1 MGDRPLQASPPS
13 SPTGPPTTGDD
24 PVAADHRRRW
34 LLLGVILIAINLRPA
49 LAGVGPLIADIR
61 ADTGLSHAAL
71 GLLTS
76 IPLLAFGAVSAFSG
90 YATRLF
96 GFGGALALALIL
108 LAAGAGVRAIPSVPL
123 LFAGT
128 VALGVGIAVG
138 NVLLPALVK
147 RSYPHRS
154 GSMTSL
160 YSSVMALG
168 AAVAAG
174 VSVPVGQR
182 IGWPGA
188 LGMWALPAVAALVAW
203 LPQVDRRER
212 ARGGGGVAT
221 TSLRDLMG
229 SPLAWQ
235 IALFMGLQSLTF
247 YVVLAWLPD
256 LLQSRG
262 LSAADAGWMLAVSQ
276 ATGIGGSATV
286 PLLAARLADQRS
298 IVGVLALL
306 EALSLGG
313 LLLDVNAAL
322 TIVWVST
329 LGLVLGGTFGLAL
342 LLLVLR
348 ASDTGATTQL
358 SGMAQSIGYLIAA
371 AGPVVFGMLYDL
383 TNQWTVP
390 LLFLFAVL
398 AGKLAAGVAAGRPG
412 HVGPRRTETPD
423 REAPAR

>member
-1 MGDRPLQASPPS
+1 MP
-13 SPTGPPTTGDD
+13 
-24 PVAADHRRRW
+24 AAEPRRRW
-34 LLLGVILIAINLRPA
+34 LLLGIILIAINLRPA
-49 LAGVGPLIADIR
+49 LASVGPVIGEIR

-76 IPLLAFGAVSAFSG
+76 IPLLAFGAVSAFSA

-108 LAAGAGVRAIPSVPL
+108 LAAGTGIRAIPSVGL

-154 GSMTSL
+154 GSMTGL

-174 VSVPVGQR
+174 VSVPVSQK
-182 IGWPGA
+182 IGWQGA
-188 LGMWALPAVAALVAW
+188 LGMWALPAMVALVVW
-203 LPQVDRRER
+203 LPQVNARER
-212 ARGGGGVAT
+212 SEGGVGVAA
-221 TSLRDLMG
+221 TSLRYLMR
-229 SPLAWQ
+229 SSLAWQ

-276 ATGIGGSATV
+276 AAGIGGSATV
-286 PLLAARLADQRS
+286 PLLAARLTDQRS
-298 IVGVLALL
+298 IVSALAFL

-322 TIVWVST
+322 TLVWVST
-329 LGLVLGGTFGLAL
+329 LGLALGGTFGLAL

-348 ASDTGATTQL
+348 ASDTAATTQL

-383 TNQWTVP
+383 TSEWTVP

-412 HVGPRRTETPD
+412 HVD
-423 REAPAR
+423 RVH

>member
-1 MGDRPLQASPPS
+1 VSSVGERTPQLIPS
-13 SPTGPPTTGDD
+13 SSATGPPTIQDD
-24 PVAADHRRRW
+24 EGAAEHRRRW
-34 LLLGVILIAINLRPA
+34 LLLGIILIAINLRPA
-49 LAGVGPLIADIR
+49 LAGVGPVIGDIR
-61 ADTGLSHAAL
+61 GDTGLSHAAL

-108 LAAGAGVRAIPSVPL
+108 VATGAGVRAVPSVAL

-168 AAVAAG
+168 AAAAAG
-174 VSVPVGQR
+174 LTVPISER
-182 IGWPGA
+182 IGWQGA
-188 LGMWALPAVAALVAW
+188 LGMWALPAMVALVVW
-203 LPQVDRRER
+203 LPQVHARER
-212 ARGGGGVAT
+212 WEGGVGVAA
-221 TSLRDLMG
+221 TSLRHLMR
-229 SPLAWQ
+229 SSLAWQ

-286 PLLAARLADQRS
+286 PLLAGRLRDQRS

-322 TIVWVST
+322 TLVWVST

-348 ASDTGATTQL
+348 ASDTAGTTQL

-383 TNQWTVP
+383 TSDWTVP

-398 AGKLAAGVAAGRPG
+398 AGKFAAGVAAGRPG
-412 HVGPRRTETPD
+412 HVD
-423 REAPAR
+423 RGG

>member
-1 MGDRPLQASPPS
+1 VSGRRRLIPSS
-13 SPTGPPTTGDD
+13 SPTSPPDHPGRRG
-24 PVAADHRRRW
+24 AAEHRRRW
-34 LLLGVILIAINLRPA
+34 LLLGIILIAINLRPA
-49 LAGVGPLIADIR
+49 LAGVGPVIGDIR
-61 ADTGLSHAAL
+61 GDTGLSHAAL

-108 LAAGAGVRAIPSVPL
+108 LTAGAGIRAIPSVAL

-174 VSVPVGQR
+174 VTVPVSQR
-182 IGWPGA
+182 IGWQGA
-188 LGMWALPAVAALVAW
+188 LGMWALPAMVALVVW
-203 LPQVDRRER
+203 LPQVHARER
-212 ARGGGGVAT
+212 WEGGVGVAA
-221 TSLRDLMG
+221 TSLRHLMR
-229 SPLAWQ
+229 SSLAWQ

-286 PLLAARLADQRS
+286 PLLAGRLTDQRS

-322 TIVWVST
+322 TLLWVST

-348 ASDTGATTQL
+348 ASDTAATTQL

-371 AGPVVFGMLYDL
+371 TGPVVFGMLYDL
-383 TNQWTVP
+383 TSEWTVP

-423 REAPAR
+423 REAPAH

>member
-1 MGDRPLQASPPS
+1 VGERPLQAIPPS
-13 SPTGPPTTGDD
+13 SPTSPPDTGDD
-24 PVAADHRRRW
+24 PGAADHRRRW
-34 LLLGVILIAINLRPA
+34 LLLGIILIAINLRPA
-49 LAGVGPLIADIR
+49 LAGVGPVIADIR

-96 GFGGALALALIL
+96 GFGGALAMALLL

-168 AAVAAG
+168 ATVAAG
-174 VSVPVGQR
+174 VTVPVSQR

-188 LGMWALPAVAALVAW
+188 LGMWALPALVALVAW

-212 ARGGGGVAT
+212 SVGGPALPA

-262 LSAADAGWMLAVSQ
+262 LTAADAGWMLAVSQ
-276 ATGIGGSATV
+276 ATGIAGSATV
-286 PLLAARLADQRS
+286 PVLAARGSDQRS

-313 LLLDVNAAL
+313 LLLDVDAAL
-322 TIVWVST
+322 TIVWVGT

-342 LLLVLR
+342 LFLVLR
-348 ASDTGATTQL
+348 ASDTAATTQL

-371 AGPVVFGMLYDL
+371 TGPVVFGLLYDL
-383 TNQWTVP
+383 TSQWTVP

-398 AGKLAAGVAAGRPG
+398 AGKLTAGVAAGRPG

-423 REAPAR
+423 REAPAH